1 MCGVRRG
8 SDLSA
13 ARDSLS
19 GVRGFLGA
27 WQSGP
32 SRTHTRSIRGWSR
45 RQGWRPEGTRVLA
58 GARQATAAPRA
69 APPLWGLG
77 LAGRRRPSPA
87 QLTHLRVQRHQLHER
102 PGLLELGERH
112 RAAAG
117 PPVLH
122 RRPEPRRLLGS
133 EVPRSASPA
142 SPSSPPR
149 PSCSG
154 WAVRRRR
161 RRRRGTST
169 SAPSVTRRRRAH
181 WLPARGGGASVA
193 PPRPPRRGIPRE
205 DPRLRHAGSEGPAS
219 TVSPRPT
226 LRSAQERPSWLLPP
240 KPGPRGPNLIRAP
253 GLPTLS
259 SFGIA
264 SQMPPLSPAGLYPLI
279 PFTSPISPQPP
290 PPPRPTPSHTECP
303 RPDPGRSWK
312 RKGA

>member
-13 ARDSLS
+13 AQDSLS

-27 WQSGP
+27 WQKGP
-32 SRTHTRSIRGWSR
+32 SRTHTRGIRGWSR
-45 RQGWRPEGTRVLA
+45 RRGWRPEGTRALA

-69 APPLWGLG
+69 APPLRGLG

-133 EVPRSASPA
+133 EVPRSAAPA
-142 SPSSPPR
+142 PPSSPPR

-154 WAVRRRR
+154 RAVR

-181 WLPARGGGASVA
+181 WLPARGGGDSEA
-193 PPRPPRRGIPRE
+193 PPQPPRRGIPRE

-219 TVSPRPT
+219 TVSPGPT
-226 LRSAQERPSWLLPP
+226 LPSTQERPSWLLPP
-240 KPGPRGPNLIRAP
+240 KPGPRGPNR
-253 GLPTLS
+253 PTLS

-264 SQMPPLSPAGLYPLI
+264 PQMPPLSPAGLYPFI
-279 PFTSPISPQPP
+279 PFTSPISPQTTAAPP
-290 PPPRPTPSHTECP
+290 PHSQSH
-303 RPDPGRSWK
+303 RMS
-312 RKGA
+312 